1 MNSMG
6 KYLFTLGLALLLCN
20 PAGAESDAAALEAL
34 LKEFLAGASVND
46 AAMHD
51 RFWSEDLIYTSSAG
65 ARFGKAQIMQGLT
78 EAEPAEET
86 STYSAKDVTVQIH
99 GEVAVVTFRL
109 IAEMPD
115 QSRAEF
121 FNSGVFRRQNGQWR
135 AFVWQATRAAE

>member
-1 MNSMG
+1 MNFMI
-6 KYLFTLGLALLLCN
+6 KFWLTLGLALLLCN
-20 PAGAESDAAALEAL
+20 PAGAETGETALTEL

-46 AAMHD
+46 AAVHA

-65 ARFGKAQIMQGLT
+65 ARFGKAQIMQGLA
-78 EAEPAEET
+78 EAEAPEET
-86 STYSAKDVTVQIH
+86 PVYSAEDVTVQIH

-121 FNSGVFRRQNGQWR
+121 FNTGVFRRQDGQWR